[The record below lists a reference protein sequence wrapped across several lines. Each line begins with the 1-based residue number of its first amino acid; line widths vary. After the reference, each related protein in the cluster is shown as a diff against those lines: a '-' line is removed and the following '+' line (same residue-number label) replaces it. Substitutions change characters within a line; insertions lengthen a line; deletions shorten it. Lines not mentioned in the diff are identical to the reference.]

1 MSLLELFP
9 MPELSAEAFAG
20 LMPFLVLGIG
30 ATIALVLCATKHGR
44 NLGFYSALVT
54 LFVSLYQLKMI
65 PGATVE
71 IAGVLSISPSTS
83 VLVLMLHIASLFGI
97 MLLHGQDKREDLPA
111 EIYPLVLY
119 ALAGMGLLVS
129 SRHLLFQFIALET
142 LSLAIYV
149 LVAVRRTR
157 QDSAEAGMK
166 YFVLGGLAS
175 ALFLYG
181 SALLFGASGTFDVRE
196 MVNAAPTYVKLAGFV
211 LVVTGL
217 LFKVGAFP
225 FHGWV
230 PDVYQGASLP
240 VTGFMAAA
248 VKLAAFFALIPVVN
262 VALQDELARTP
273 ITLILTVSA
282 GLTMVYGNIAALA
295 QKGIK
300 RLLAYSSIAHTGYLI
315 VGVLATRSDA
325 SPIGLYL
332 LFYLLSAMGAF
343 ACLQTLIPE
352 RDDATIDSLAGMG
365 FSRPVPSAL
374 LTLFLFGMAGLP
386 LTAGFI
392 GKYLVFAAGVN
403 AGLVPLV
410 VIAVLTSVAGVF
422 YYLRVVVTL
431 YMKQATSA
439 SPVAPWQAGTAMVM
453 GLCAAFTLN
462 WGLRPETVIQW
473 FQKLW

>member
-1 MSLLELFP
+1 

-211 LVVTGL
+211 
-217 LFKVGAFP
+217 
-225 FHGWV
+225 
-230 PDVYQGASLP
+230 
-240 VTGFMAAA
+240 
-248 VKLAAFFALIPVVN
+248 
-262 VALQDELARTP
+262 
-273 ITLILTVSA
+273 
-282 GLTMVYGNIAALA
+282 
-295 QKGIK
+295 
-300 RLLAYSSIAHTGYLI
+300 
-315 VGVLATRSDA
+315 
-325 SPIGLYL
+325 
-332 LFYLLSAMGAF
+332 
-343 ACLQTLIPE
+343 
-352 RDDATIDSLAGMG
+352 
-365 FSRPVPSAL
+365 
-374 LTLFLFGMAGLP
+374 
-386 LTAGFI
+386 
-392 GKYLVFAAGVN
+392 
-403 AGLVPLV
+403 
-410 VIAVLTSVAGVF
+410 
-422 YYLRVVVTL
+422 
-431 YMKQATSA
+431 
-439 SPVAPWQAGTAMVM
+439 
-453 GLCAAFTLN
+453 
-462 WGLRPETVIQW
+462 
-473 FQKLW
+473 